1 VVAIVTVWRQFST
14 GRNFQIEARMRIRQE
29 TKQSARRDDVLRRS
43 QTTAMGDRISV
54 VGVVDEEG

>member
-54 VGVVDEEG
+54 VGVVDEKG